1 MTYSKK
7 RWYNHL
13 SCSKNEQNE
22 KVLKKMQ
29 DVEVLILEELKK
41 NPDITQRDLSEKTGL
56 SLGMVNM
63 LLKKFVKKGFV
74 KLEKL
79 NSRSFRYILT
89 AERFKE
95 KSKKTIE
102 YIKRYYNKTLVI
114 KQNAE
119 RIIQANGINR
129 TYILF
134 GKDEEMREI
143 IQGILRELR
152 VDYITEND
160 ITKIDGSKI
169 ILYWDIEDKDK
180 LNDFNSE
187 FLLGEIEKI

>member
-1 MTYSKK
+1 LTYSRK

-29 DVEVLILEELKK
+29 DVEVLILEELEK
-41 NPDITQRDLSEKTGL
+41 NPDVTQRDLSEKAGL

-63 LLKKFVKKGFV
+63 LLKEFVKKGFV
-74 KLEKL
+74 KLERL

-89 AERFKE
+89 AEGFKE

-102 YIKRYYNKTLVI
+102 YIKRYYNKALII
-114 KQNAE
+114 KQNVE
-119 RIIQANGINR
+119 RIIQAHGINR

-134 GKDEEMREI
+134 GKDEEMKEI
-143 IQGILRELR
+143 IQGILRELK
-152 VDYITEND
+152 VDYITESD

-187 FLLGEIEKI
+187 FLLGN